1 MSKTVLSCVLSGML
15 IVLMPA
21 AGLAADEAST
31 GNIDKI
37 DRVDHVDRVEQWQVG
52 SAPSFSSGKYGTDT
66 RTEILQTPF
75 TFRRLFSRGD
85 VTAVFP
91 FTCLWGSG
99 NVTLVNGVP
108 VRPERLAN
116 VTTRTGLTV
125 TTTTV
130 TTRTCGMGDI
140 VVRGRYY
147 MIDEH
152 GWLPTVAVRAHVKA
166 PTAKVEQGLGSG
178 EPDEGA
184 GLEVSRTF
192 ITRTTAM
199 VDGGYTVIGKPA
211 GVTYNDNWWYD
222 LGIAQDVGTG
232 SKPIVNLSVMYEE
245 YRAVVPGLENARD
258 VLGTV
263 SLRGASGWRI
273 QLSGAVGL
281 SSGAP
286 DHAFMLGA
294 SRRF

>member
-1 MSKTVLSCVLSGML
+1 MSKTLSSCVLWATLMA
-15 IVLMPA
+15 VLAPA
-21 AGLAADEAST
+21 GRAAADETSA

-37 DRVDHVDRVEQWQVG
+37 DRNLDQVEQWQVG
-52 SAPSFSSGKYGTDT
+52 SAPSFSSGRYGTDT

-75 TFRRLFSRGD
+75 LFRRLFSRGD
-85 VTAVFP
+85 VSAVFP

-108 VRPERLAN
+108 VRPERLAG
-116 VTTRTGLTV
+116 VSTRTTLAV

-130 TTRTCGMGDI
+130 TTRACGMGD
-140 VVRGRYY
+140 VVIRGRYY
-147 MIDEH
+147 VVDER
-152 GWLPTVAVRAHVKA
+152 GWLPTIAVRAHVKA

-184 GLEVSRTF
+184 GLEISRTF
-192 ITRTTAM
+192 ASRTTAM

-222 LGIAQDVGTG
+222 LGLAQDIG
-232 SKPIVNLSVMYEE
+232 SGARPMVNVSLLFEE
-245 YRAVVPGLENARD
+245 YRAIVPGFENARD
-258 VLGTV
+258 VLGTL
-263 SLRGASGWRI
+263 SFRGTGGWRLQI
-273 QLSGAVGL
+273 SGEIGL

-286 DHAFMLGA
+286 DHSLMLGA
-294 SRRF
+294 TRRF